1 MSFSGLGGIDISVLE
16 RDLVGRWQDWLVE
29 EDIGDAQREAVSLAN
44 VFGRGVW
51 VAIEEDLGANVSYAL
66 S

>member
-16 RDLVGRWQDWLVE
+16 RDLVGRRQDWLVE
-29 EDIGDAQREAVSLAN
+29 EDIGDAQREAVSLAD
-44 VFGRGVW
+44 VFGGGVW
-51 VAIEEDLGANVSYAL
+51 VPIEEDLGANVSYAL